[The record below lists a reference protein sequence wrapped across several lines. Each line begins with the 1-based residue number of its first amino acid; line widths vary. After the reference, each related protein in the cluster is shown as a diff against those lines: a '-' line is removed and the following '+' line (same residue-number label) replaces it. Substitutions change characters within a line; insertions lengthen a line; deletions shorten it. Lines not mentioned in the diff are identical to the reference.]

1 MQIFDAFSGDVLP
14 AIILVALI
22 SIALGAVLGT
32 MMNRVSDKQSVKKI
46 QQNTRREVER
56 ASSAEKE
63 RLQTIYDL
71 ISSLTATLNYQR
83 VMNNALDLSAT
94 ALGTQAVP
102 AEHLVSTVLLFSP
115 PTEGQQAHLI
125 VAAARRFTPADMRSV
140 LPGTRGLLKNTFE
153 EGKPILSHEI
163 ASDPELGRIVAFRA
177 CEVAY
182 CIPLRHGLDSY
193 GFLLYAHPDSKYFNP
208 SQREILDIVAHQ
220 AVIAIQNAL
229 LYRDL
234 EEEKERMMDIQ
245 EEARKKLA
253 RDLHD
258 GPTQS
263 IAAIAMRVNFA
274 RRLIERDIKA
284 ASEEL
289 FKIEDLARRTTG
301 EIRHMLFTLRPL
313 VLESQGLV
321 AALEA
326 MAEKM
331 RETYS
336 QNVIINADAKVIPD
350 LELGK
355 QAVIFYIVEEAVNNA
370 RKHAQAAH
378 IWVRLKTLEPGLV
391 MLEIE
396 DDGVG
401 FDIGAVDS
409 TYEKRGSLGLVNIR
423 ERAELI
429 NGISHIDSAEG
440 KGVRI
445 RVVIPLDDEAADR
458 LRRGG

>member
-1 MQIFDAFSGDVLP
+1 MQFFGSLSSDVLTLVV
-14 AIILVALI
+14 LVALVT
-22 SIALGAVLGT
+22 LVLGIILGRFGY
-32 MMNRVSDKQSVKKI
+32 RVSSQKGNNR
-46 QQNTRREVER
+46 QQNNRREIER
-56 ASSAEKE
+56 ASHAERE
-63 RLQTIYDL
+63 RLQTIFDL

-83 VMNNALDLSAT
+83 VMDTALDLSAK
-94 ALGTQAVP
+94 ALGTPTAP
-102 AEHLVSTVLLFSP
+102 AEHLVSAVLLFSQP
-115 PTEGQQAHLI
+115 VEGQQAHLT
-125 VAAARRFTPADMRSV
+125 VVAARRFTPADMRSV
-140 LPGTRGLLKNTFE
+140 LPGTKGLLRQVFE
-153 EGKPILSHEI
+153 DGEPIVTNQFTQ
-163 ASDPELGRIVAFRA
+163 DPELGRIVALRA
-177 CEVAY
+177 CKTA
-182 CIPLRHGLDSY
+182 CCLPLRQGLDTY
-193 GFLLYAHPDSKYFNP
+193 GVLLYAHPDPNYFSS
-208 SQREILDIVAHQ
+208 SQREILGIIAHQ

-274 RRLIERDIKA
+274 RRLIDRDVKA
-284 ASEEL
+284 AGDEL
-289 FKIEDLARRTTG
+289 FKLEDVARRTTA

-331 RETYS
+331 HETYS
-336 QNVIINADAKVIPD
+336 QNVIIEADAKVIPE

-355 QAVIFYIVEEAVNNA
+355 QAIIFYITEEAVNNA
-370 RKHAQAAH
+370 RKYAQAAH
-378 IWVRLKTLEPGLV
+378 IWVRLKKLEESMAL
-391 MLEIE
+391 LEIE

-401 FDIGAVDS
+401 FNVGAVDS

-423 ERAELI
+423 ERAELV
-429 NGISHIDSAEG
+429 NGIPRIDSAEG
-440 KGVRI
+440 KGTRI
-445 RVVIPLDDEAADR
+445 RVVIPLNEEAADR